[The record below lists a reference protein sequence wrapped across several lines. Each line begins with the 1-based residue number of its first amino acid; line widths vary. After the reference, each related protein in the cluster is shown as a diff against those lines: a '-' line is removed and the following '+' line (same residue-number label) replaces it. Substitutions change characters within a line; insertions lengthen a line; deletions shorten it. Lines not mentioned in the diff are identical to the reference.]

1 MKDMLGRE
9 ITPGCFIAY
18 GLIVGRSANLAIYHV
33 REVLGDKIKAH
44 KLDESYGYGSNKVVV
59 DGIETPSKYVVFEYE
74 DGRGYSRLM
83 TREERER
90 VDNKTTTLKMGER
103 ALVID
108 EHTVKTLKDM
118 VWRTLY

>member
-1 MKDMLGRE
+1 MRDMLGRE

-33 REVLGDKIKAH
+33 REVLGDKMKAH
-44 KLDESYGYGSNKVVV
+44 KLDESYGNRKMVI
-59 DGIETPSKYVVFEYE
+59 DGIETSSKYAMFEYE
-74 DGRGYSRLM
+74 NGKGYYRHM

-90 VDNKTTTLKMGER
+90 VDNKTTTLRMSER

-108 EHTVKTLKDM
+108 ERTVETLRDM
-118 VWRTLY
+118 V

>member
-18 GLIVGRSANLAIYHV
+18 GLIVGRSANLAIYQV
-33 REVLGDKIKAH
+33 REVLGDKMKAH
-44 KLDESYGYGSNKVVV
+44 KLDESYGNRKMVI
-59 DGIETPSKYVVFEYE
+59 DGIETSSKYVVFEYE
-74 DGRGYSRLM
+74 DGKGYYRHM
-83 TREERER
+83 NREERER

-108 EHTVKTLKDM
+108 EHTVETLKDM
-118 VWRTLY
+118 V